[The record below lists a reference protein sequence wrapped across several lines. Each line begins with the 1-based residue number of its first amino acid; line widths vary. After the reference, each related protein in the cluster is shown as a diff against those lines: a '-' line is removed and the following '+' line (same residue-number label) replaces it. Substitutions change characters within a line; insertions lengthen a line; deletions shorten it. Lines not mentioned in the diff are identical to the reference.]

1 MRGGGGSLANMA
13 GAVPPDTTADAHARQ
28 TEIYRRLGG
37 RGRVAAVYR
46 LNQTVKSL
54 ALAGIRA
61 RHPGY
66 SDTQAERA
74 YARMILGDALIRAVW
89 PDRELV
95 DP

>member
-1 MRGGGGSLANMA
+1 MA
-13 GAVPPDTTADAHARQ
+13 GTVPPDTTADAHARQ
-28 TEIYRRLGG
+28 SEIYRRLGG
-37 RGRVAAVYR
+37 QGRVAVVYR

-66 SDTQAERA
+66 SDTLVERA
-74 YARMILGDALIRAVW
+74 YTRMILGDAVVRAVW

>member
-1 MRGGGGSLANMA
+1 MSGS
-13 GAVPPDTTADAHARQ
+13 VPADTSADAHAQ
-28 TEIYRRLGG
+28 QSEIYRRMGG
-37 RGRVAAVYR
+37 QGRVAVVYR

-61 RHPGY
+61 RHPEY
-66 SDTQAERA
+66 SDTRIEHA
-74 YARMILGDALIRAVW
+74 YVRMRLGDAVVRAVW